1 MSTRGRTLLFLAVAL
16 EQLSAALGVPEEAE
30 D

>member
-16 EQLSAALGVPEEAE
+16 EQLSAALGAPEDVEH
-30 D
+30 